1 MGGGCSPPKVMETR
15 RKFSGVWDTNKQKKG
30 ICESASTQDKKP
42 PKVADSQTD
51 NSQIGKSGTL
61 YCDTGA
67 FVTLFL

>member
-61 YCDTGA
+61 
-67 FVTLFL
+67 